1 MLKAAILVLALGV
14 APALAYDGS
23 WYRSNGWGGEYPNGF
38 TMTGDTAVEMRGEAD
53 PAAPAATACLLRKD
67 ATYHQWNEARVAS
80 DKLEFVTF
88 SRIEKYRLKK
98 NFTADVQADK
108 DGSDVKL
115 RLKKGDAWEFL
126 TYIGEGFFLMR
137 YRGAVYQAGQDLAEA
152 SDPLAGSDA
161 HAVDEWLKLTCA
173 NGATGWL
180 LFADTQDKPGF
191 GPPNITDYGHAADG
205 QPAAQE

>member
-1 MLKAAILVLALGV
+1 MLRAAILVLALGT
-14 APALAYDGS
+14 APALAYDDS

-38 TMTGDTAVEMRGEAD
+38 TMTADTAVELRADTDPEA
-53 PAAPAATACLLRKD
+53 AASIACLLGKD

-88 SRIEKYRLKK
+88 SAIETYRLKK
-98 NFTADVQADK
+98 NFTADAQPN
-108 DGSDVKL
+108 DGGKDVKL
-115 RLKKGDAWEFL
+115 RFKKGDQWEFL

-137 YRGAVYQAGQDLAEA
+137 HRGRIYQAGQDLVEA
-152 SDPLAGSDA
+152 SDPLGASDD
-161 HAVDEWLKLTCA
+161 HQVDEWLKLTCA

-205 QPAAQE
+205 QPASQE